1 MVECGN
7 CKMRV
12 TPVKGYNL
20 ALMVVFTLMGIIP
33 GLVYWFYS
41 MSGPAD
47 KCPVCGK
54 KAAQPV

>member
-1 MVECGN
+1 
-7 CKMRV
+7 MRV